1 MPKKV
6 YAGVEVDVDEE
17 GYMTNMEQWTPDIAR
32 EIAKELGIELTDAHW
47 KVINY
52 LREKAKEGEF
62 LTLRKLGKSGLVSI
76 KELYQLFPNGPL
88 KKAAKIAGLPKPRGC
103 V

>member
-52 LREKAKEGEF
+52 LREKAKEGEL

>member
-17 GYMTNMEQWTPDIAR
+17 GYMTNMEQWTPDIAK

-52 LREKAKEGEF
+52 LREKAKEGEN
-62 LTLRKLGKSGLVSI
+62 LTLRKLGKSGVVSI

>member
-6 YAGVEVDVDEE
+6 YAGIEVEVDEE
-17 GYMTNMEQWTPDIAR
+17 GYMTNMEQWTPDIAK
-32 EIAKELGIELTDAHW
+32 EIARELGIELTDAHW

-52 LREKAKEGEF
+52 LREKAKEGK
-62 LTLRKLGKSGLVSI
+62 LPTLRKLGKSGVVNI

-88 KKAAKIAGLPKPRGC
+88 KKAAKIAGLPKPKGC

>member
-6 YAGVEVDVDEE
+6 YASIEVEVDEE
-17 GYMTNMEQWTPDIAR
+17 GYMVDMKQWTP
-32 EIAKELGIELTDAHW
+32 EIAEAIAGELGISLTDRHW
-47 KVINY
+47 EVINF
-52 LREKAKEGEF
+52 LREKAEKGES
-62 LTLRKLGKSGLVSI
+62 LTLRKLGKTGPVPI